1 MYVIVRSKV
10 LTQLCSAG
18 DVLIVDTP
26 DQDRFE
32 SMWKS
37 VVDRQFF
44 TFSVTA
50 CAEAHVILT
59 ERQGR
64 TDDHI
69 YEFVIGGW
77 ENSRSVIRTNIR
89 GGGRTVMAS
98 KLTTDVLKCDQMVT
112 FWISWL
118 NGEIEVRFILYL

>member
-1 MYVIVRSKV
+1 M
-10 LTQLCSAG
+10 
-18 DVLIVDTP
+18 VDTP

-37 VVDRQFF
+37 VVDRKFF

-50 CAEAHVILT
+50 CADARVILT
-59 ERQGR
+59 EREGR
-64 TDDHI
+64 TDEHV

-77 ENSRSVIRTNIR
+77 KNTRSVIRTNIK

-98 KLTTDVLKCDQMVT
+98 KLTTDILKCDKHVT

-118 NGEIEVRFILYL
+118 NGEIEVRF